1 MPGCSTRFGS
11 VVRDS
16 RSPIGSRVANTTR
29 LSTALLD
36 SEANWL
42 ACEAVRPRVGV
53 GTAIAVAIAMRIV
66 MGMTVA

>member
-1 MPGCSTRFGS
+1 MPGYSTRFGS

-16 RSPIGSRVANTTR
+16 RSPIGSRGANTTR

-36 SEANWL
+36 SEANGP
-42 ACEAVRPRVGV
+42 ACEAVRSRVGV
-53 GTAIAVAIAMRIV
+53 GTAIA

>member
-1 MPGCSTRFGS
+1 MPGYSTRFGS

-16 RSPIGSRVANTTR
+16 RSPIGSRGANTTR

-36 SEANWL
+36 SEANGP
-42 ACEAVRPRVGV
+42 ACEAVSSRVGV
-53 GTAIAVAIAMRIV
+53 GTAIA

>member
-29 LSTALLD
+29 LSTTLLD
-36 SEANWL
+36 SVANWPT
-42 ACEAVRPRVGV
+42 CEAVRYRVSV
-53 GTAIAVAIAMRIV
+53 GTAIAMRVATGIA